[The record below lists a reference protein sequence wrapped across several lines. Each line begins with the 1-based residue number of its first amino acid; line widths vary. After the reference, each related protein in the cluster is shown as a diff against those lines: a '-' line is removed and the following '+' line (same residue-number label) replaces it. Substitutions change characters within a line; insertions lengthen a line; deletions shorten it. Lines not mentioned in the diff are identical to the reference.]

1 MARCRPFR
9 EAERVQ
15 FQAFVEAGLKCEK
28 VYDKIEVRT
37 IMPPNAWGISNSH
50 SWESSIEEESY

>member
-1 MARCRPFR
+1 M
-9 EAERVQ
+9 Q

-28 VYDKIEVRT
+28 VYDKIELRT
-37 IMPPNAWGISNSH
+37 IMPPNDWGISNSH